1 MGHHTNSPSVFFRRK
16 LCPGSKRMET
26 QFPNTDNEHSLR
38 GSAVHKVGELCLL
51 EGKTPGYWLNQPIEV
66 PKVDGTMHTHIF
78 NAEDNEALWP
88 YINYVWTRKEQ
99 MGPDTVM
106 RVEQKVRPS
115 IWLGRDDVD
124 GTVDCS
130 LESPNEIELIDYKNG
145 AGVAVEVENN
155 SQLIQYA
162 IGVLAQVDWQT
173 TPHDIPV
180 KLTVVQPRCPHPQ
193 GPIRS
198 WTMPATHF
206 FGLVEEHKAAAAAT
220 DDPDAP
226 LVPGEIQCRFC
237 KAKGS
242 CPAVAQAAMD
252 AFTPCDAEP
261 TYLPPAAHTGWE
273 KVEASLGQPAEVLQP
288 QQIATILD
296 KVPMIEAWL
305 KGVRDHAL
313 SLAKDGTSIP
323 GYKLVRGRSNR
334 KWSLDD
340 EEMIKKLASLRDR
353 DKKAIGQKDACTIK
367 PLSIAQA
374 EKSLKPRVTDRVW
387 KNVEK
392 LVIKPEGPPTLA
404 PLTDPRQAIV
414 TAETAFEPV
423 TAENPFG

>member
-1 MGHHTNSPSVFFRRK
+1 
-16 LCPGSKRMET
+16 MEA

-51 EGKTPGYWLNQPIEV
+51 EEKTPGYWLNQPIEV
-66 PKVDGTMHTHIF
+66 PKVDGTLHTHVF
-78 NAEDNEALWP
+78 NAEDNEALWS

-106 RVEQKVRPS
+106 RVEQTVRPS
-115 IWLGRDDVD
+115 LWLGRDDVD

-180 KLTVVQPRCPHPQ
+180 KLTVVQPRCPHHD
-193 GPIRS
+193 GPVRS
-198 WTMPATHF
+198 WTMPANYF

-220 DDPDAP
+220 DDPEAP
-226 LVPGEIQCRFC
+226 LVPGETQCRFC

-242 CPAVAQAAMD
+242 CPAVAEAAMG
-252 AFTPCDAEP
+252 AFQP
-261 TYLPPAAHTGWE
+261 TGETHGSWSGSSNTQQQNFEKSPWA

-313 SLAKDGTSIP
+313 SLAKDGTPIP

-334 KWSLDD
+334 EWSLDD